1 LEKQFIIK
9 NLKKDRFAPF
19 NVTEEELISFAL
31 DEAALLDENTIVN
44 DTSGKILVQ
53 AFYNKRDKFRQ
64 NTRLG
69 HILVKEYNISKDD
82 LIKALAY
89 HEESGAPLG
98 EAFIFLNICT
108 REQIEEALRTQIQ
121 MRSYIQ

>member
-1 LEKQFIIK
+1 MEKQFIIK

-31 DEAALLDENTIVN
+31 DEAALLDEKTIVN
-44 DTSGKILVQ
+44 ETSGKILVQ
-53 AFYNKRDKFRQ
+53 SFYNKRDKFRQ

-82 LIKALAY
+82 LIKALTY

-98 EAFIFLNICT
+98 EAFIFLKICT
-108 REQIEEALRTQIQ
+108 REQIDEALKTQIQ